1 MNLIDW
7 IIVGILA
14 LSVLVGLYRGF
25 ISSVAS
31 MGSCLV
37 SLGASYW
44 LTPEV
49 VKHFKADPSLGEQI
63 ESYTRGIV
71 NFGDLASK
79 EVSSLTAGQVQD
91 AASRLPS
98 PLNTLLENNLTEK
111 IYGTVADTVTDKAM
125 TVTDYASR
133 TISDAILNIACFLLT
148 FVVLVI
154 LFHIVI
160 NLLNAIF
167 KFPVLKQLNTVTG
180 GIFGLLRGA
189 LFCFVAL
196 AVLPLFE
203 TLIPDVKTL
212 ADNSALAQLFDSGNL
227 IMSILNGKL

>member
-7 IIVGILA
+7 IIIGILG

-37 SLGASYW
+37 SLGVSYW
-44 LTPEV
+44 LTPQVAAYFRDNTSVWDQIKSNISGIVNLGDLAGKEV
-49 VKHFKADPSLGEQI
+49 AGLSGEQI
-63 ESYTRGIV
+63 AEA
-71 NFGDLASK
+71 ASK
-79 EVSSLTAGQVQD
+79 
-91 AASRLPS
+91 LPA
-98 PLNTLLENNLTEK
+98 PLNSLLEGNLTEQ
-111 IYGTVADTVTDKAM
+111 IYGTAADKAL

-133 TISDAILNIACFLLT
+133 TISDVILNVGCFLLT
-148 FVVLVI
+148 FVVAVI
-154 LFHIVI
+154 LFHIII

-167 KFPVLKQLNTVTG
+167 KFPVLKQMNTLTG

-189 LFCFVAL
+189 LLCFVAL

-203 TLIPDVKTL
+203 TLIPDVKAL
-212 ADNSALAQLFDSGNL
+212 ADSSVLARFFDGGNL
-227 IMSILNGKL
+227 IVSIINGKL

>member
-7 IIVGILA
+7 IIVGIIG

-44 LTPEV
+44 LTPKV
-49 VKHFKADPSLGEQI
+49 VEYFRNETSLQDQI

-71 NFGDLASK
+71 NLGDLAGK
-79 EVSSLTAGQVQD
+79 DVAGLSGEQITE
-91 AASRLPS
+91 AASKLPS
-98 PLNTLLENNLTEK
+98 PLNSLLEGNLTEK
-111 IYGTVADTVTDKAM
+111 IYGTVSEKAL

-133 TISDAILNIACFLLT
+133 TISDVILNVACFLIT
-148 FVVLVI
+148 FAVLVI
-154 LFHIVI
+154 LFHIII

-167 KFPVLKQLNTVTG
+167 KFPVLKQMNTLTG

-189 LFCFVAL
+189 LLCFVLLAL
-196 AVLPLFE
+196 LPLFE
-203 TLIPDVKTL
+203 TLIPDVKEL
-212 ADNSALAQLFDSGNL
+212 ADSSPLARTFDSGNL
-227 IMSILNGKL
+227 ILSIINGKL

>member
-7 IIVGILA
+7 IIVGILG

-37 SLGASYW
+37 SLGVSYW
-44 LTPEV
+44 LTPQV
-49 VKHFKADPSLGEQI
+49 VDYFRTRTTLPDQI
-63 ESYTRGIV
+63 QSYTRGIV
-71 NFGDLASK
+71 NLGDLAGKDVAVLSGDQISEVASK
-79 EVSSLTAGQVQD
+79 
-91 AASRLPS
+91 LPA
-98 PLNTLLENNLTEK
+98 PLDSLLEGNLTEK
-111 IYGTVADTVTDKAM
+111 IYGTVSEKAL

-133 TISDAILNIACFLLT
+133 TISDAILNVACFLLT
-148 FVVLVI
+148 FAVLVI
-154 LFHIVI
+154 LFHIII

-167 KFPVLKQLNTVTG
+167 KFPVLKQMNTLTG

-189 LFCFVAL
+189 LLCFVAL
-196 AVLPLFE
+196 ALLPLFE

-212 ADNSALAQLFDSGNL
+212 ADNSPLAKLFDSSNL
-227 IMSILNGKL
+227 ITSIFKGKL

>member
-7 IIVGILA
+7 IIAGVLG

-31 MGSCLV
+31 MGGCLV

-44 LTPEV
+44 LTPRVAEYFRTSTTLPDQIQSYTSGIV
-49 VKHFKADPSLGEQI
+49 NLGDLAGKDVAGLSGEQI
-63 ESYTRGIV
+63 AEA
-71 NFGDLASK
+71 ASK
-79 EVSSLTAGQVQD
+79 
-91 AASRLPS
+91 LPS
-98 PLNTLLENNLTEK
+98 PLNSLLEGNLTGQ
-111 IYGTVADTVTDKAM
+111 IYGTVKEKAL

-133 TISDAILNIACFLLT
+133 TISDAILNVICFLIT
-148 FVVLVI
+148 FIVLVI
-154 LFHIVI
+154 VFHIVI

-167 KFPVLKQLNTVTG
+167 KFPVLKQMNTVTG

-189 LFCFVAL
+189 LLCFVAL

-203 TLIPDVKTL
+203 TLVPEIKEL
-212 ADNSALAQLFDSGNL
+212 AENSALAKLFDSGN
-227 IMSILNGKL
+227 MVVSIIRGKL

>member
-7 IIVGILA
+7 IIVGILG

-31 MGSCLV
+31 MGGCLV

-44 LTPEV
+44 LTPQV
-49 VKHFKADPSLGEQI
+49 VDYFRTHTTLPEQI

-71 NFGDLASK
+71 NLGDLAGQDVTALSGDQISEVASK
-79 EVSSLTAGQVQD
+79 
-91 AASRLPS
+91 LPP
-98 PLNTLLENNLTEK
+98 PLNSLLEGNLTEK
-111 IYGTVADTVTDKAM
+111 IYGTVSEKAL

-133 TISDAILNIACFLLT
+133 TISDAILNVACFLIT
-148 FVVLVI
+148 FAVLVI
-154 LFHIVI
+154 LFHIII

-167 KFPVLKQLNTVTG
+167 KFPVLKQMNTLTG

-189 LFCFVAL
+189 LLCFVAL
-196 AVLPLFE
+196 ALLPLFE

-212 ADNSALAQLFDSGNL
+212 ADNSPLAKLFDSGNL
-227 IMSILNGKL
+227 LTSIFKGKL

>member
-7 IIVGILA
+7 IIIGVLG

-37 SLGASYW
+37 SLGISYW
-44 LTPEV
+44 LTPQVAAYFRDNTSVWDQIKSNISGIVNLGDLAGKEV
-49 VKHFKADPSLGEQI
+49 AGLSGEQI
-63 ESYTRGIV
+63 AEA
-71 NFGDLASK
+71 ASK
-79 EVSSLTAGQVQD
+79 
-91 AASRLPS
+91 LPA
-98 PLNTLLENNLTEK
+98 PLNSLLEGNLTEQ
-111 IYGTVADTVTDKAM
+111 IYGTAAEKAL

-133 TISDAILNIACFLLT
+133 TISDVILNVGCFLLT
-148 FVVLVI
+148 FVVAVI
-154 LFHIVI
+154 LFHIII

-167 KFPVLKQLNTVTG
+167 KFPVLKQMNTLTG

-189 LFCFVAL
+189 LLCFVAL

-203 TLIPDVKTL
+203 TLVPDVKAL
-212 ADNSALAQLFDSGNL
+212 ADSSVLARFFDGGNL
-227 IMSILNGKL
+227 IVSIINGKL